1 MTADY
6 TIVFDK
12 LREAIEIETET
23 ARMQLPAPAAGEG
36 ESEEMREIDEIRRM
50 AEELAEPDSSTFSS
64 T

>member
-23 ARMQLPAPAAGEG
+23 AHMRLPAPAAGEA
-36 ESEEMREIDEIRRM
+36 EADEIREIDEIRRI
-50 AEELAEPDSSTFSS
+50 AEELAEPDSSTFSR

>member
-12 LREAIEIETET
+12 LREAIEIET